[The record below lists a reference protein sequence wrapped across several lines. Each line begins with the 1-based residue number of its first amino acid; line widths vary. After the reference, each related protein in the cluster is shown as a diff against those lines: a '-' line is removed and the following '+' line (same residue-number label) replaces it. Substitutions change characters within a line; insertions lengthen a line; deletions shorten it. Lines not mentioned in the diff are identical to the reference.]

1 MSNDIIWVAS
11 FDIGKKNFAFYIEE
25 IDITEIL
32 NLPKIDKNKR
42 YNLNGTITDEFKENL
57 NKIYLNGKN
66 ILFENLDITKNCQKN
81 SYLELEMFYN
91 MTEMLD
97 LYEDFWKQCD
107 IFLVEQQ
114 MSFGKNRN
122 TMALKLGQHCQSYFS
137 IKYGRNVDIIEFPA
151 YNKTNILG
159 AEKIYTGKGKNKYKT
174 IDKPARKKWS
184 IEKAKDI
191 FTLRNDLESLEIII
205 SSRKKD
211 DLADVLCQLQ
221 AFKVINW
228 YR

>member
-66 ILFENLDITKNCQKN
+66 ILFENLDITKNCQKK

-107 IFLVEQQ
+107 IFLIEQQ

-191 FTLRNDLESLEIII
+191 FTLRNDLESLEIIL

-228 YR
+228 YK

>member
-25 IDITEIL
+25 IDINEIL

-66 ILFENLDITKNCQKN
+66 ILFENLDITKNCQKK

-107 IFLVEQQ
+107 IFLIEQQ

-174 IDKPARKKWS
+174 IDKPARK
-184 IEKAKDI
+184 
-191 FTLRNDLESLEIII
+191 NG
-205 SSRKKD
+205 
-211 DLADVLCQLQ
+211 V
-221 AFKVINW
+221 
-228 YR
+228 

>member
-191 FTLRNDLESLEIII
+191 FTLRNDLESLEIIL

-228 YR
+228 YK